1 MAVNFYNEVDDSL
14 LKFAVIIAKN
24 KGKFVFCKHRERATY
39 EIAGGHR
46 ELGESIDDCAARELR
61 EETGAKEFDI
71 SPVCVYS
78 VTEPGNFDGKETF
91 GMLYFADIKSFEEE
105 LTMEIEKIVLLD
117 DICEVSGNWTYPTIQ
132 PYLIEEAKRRGVV

>member
-1 MAVNFYNEVDDSL
+1 MAVNFYDEVDDSL

-71 SPVCVYS
+71 SPICVYS

>member
-91 GMLYFADIKSFEEE
+91 GMLYFADIKSVEEE